1 MNVLDAAHRIAHEAE
16 GGLDALAVRM
26 QIGPRVFNGKVNPND
41 KGHLLGLVEAVR
53 MQQLTGRY
61 DILYSMAET
70 LDHVCIKKP
79 SIEADDIGHAIST
92 TCAEFG
98 DFLRQIDSTMKD
110 GQVTKN
116 ELKKVQKELAEMI
129 AAANALHAIVASKSK
144 G

>member
-1 MNVLDAAHRIAHEAE
+1 M
-16 GGLDALAVRM
+16 
-26 QIGPRVFNGKVNPND
+26 
-41 KGHLLGLVEAVR
+41 LGLVEAVR
-53 MQQLTGRY
+53 MQQLTGRC
-61 DILYSMAET
+61 DILYSIVET

-79 SIEADDIGHAIST
+79 NIESDDIGHAIST

-110 GQVTKN
+110 GRVTKN

-129 AAANALHAIVASKSK
+129 AAANSLHALVASKIK